1 MSLITHLPSR
11 LDAVWTC
18 ARAGEADQAFLR
30 EVFASTKA
38 IELSLLDPDPVVR
51 SAFVAMQMLAQR
63 RSAELY
69 YPGAIELV
77 LHHEGVS
84 AGRLWLHDDG
94 NGLRIVDITL
104 LPPFQGRGAA
114 RACLGALIRL
124 ADAHGRALHLHV
136 LIDNPIRHW
145 YARLGFELTATTG
158 LYQAMTRLPT
168 LSESEHH
175 EQA

>member
-1 MSLITHLPSR
+1 MSLITHLPAR

-18 ARAGEADQAFLR
+18 GRAGETDQAFLR

-38 IELSLLDPDPVVR
+38 IELSLLEPDPAVR
-51 SAFVAMQMLAQR
+51 ASFVAMQMLAQR

-77 LHHEGVS
+77 LHHQGIS

-94 NGLRIVDITL
+94 SSLRIVDITL
-104 LPPFQGRGAA
+104 LQAFQGQGAA
-114 RACLGALIRL
+114 RACLRALMHL
-124 ADAHGRALHLHV
+124 ADTHGRALHLHV

-145 YARLGFELTATTG
+145 YVRLGFELTSTTG

-168 LSESEHH
+168 LFESEH